1 MKRSLF
7 LKMVATALAAPKAVV
22 TAAPGTVIISENL
35 TVSKYLER
43 ELKPVDPK
51 IYKYVMSKLPKQV
64 SAVQINMDGSAGKE
78 EENWI
83 VDHRTAFILGL
94 FTDLSRRMV
103 LEIAAMISSFRYHDL
118 GYLELLKKRIHTRIK
133 NENTYQQ

>member
-35 TVSKYLER
+35 TVSKYLEQ

-64 SAVQINMDGSAGKE
+64 STVQINMDGFAKS
-78 EENWI
+78 EENWLI
-83 VDHRTAFILGL
+83 DHRTAFILGL
-94 FTDLSRRMV
+94 FTNLSRRMS
-103 LEIAAMISSFRYHDL
+103 LEISSMISSFRYNDL
-118 GYLELLKKRIHTRIK
+118 EDLEALRKIVHTRIK
-133 NENTYQQ
+133 NENTCQQ